1 MPLVDPGEGGSGPED
16 VGEIIR
22 RGHSGNTYIQFRDLD
37 FNPPHDTYP
46 GGVIPLGFTE
56 NQGGAS
62 EEMAG

>member
-1 MPLVDPGEGGSGPED
+1 MPLADPGEGGSGPED
-16 VGEIIR
+16 VREIIC
-22 RGHSGNTYIQFRDLD
+22 RGHSGNTYIRFRDLD